1 MKVIPRLP
9 LPNDEFLQ
17 ARYNLDKFK
26 PTIRSRK
33 LCMVKTGTWMFG
45 LLNTYK
51 LIYTDWIEE

>member
-1 MKVIPRLP
+1 MKVIPRF
-9 LPNDEFLQ
+9 PNDEFLQ

-33 LCMVKTGTWMFG
+33 LCRVKMGTWMFG